1 MTTLEG
7 FPFLKKHSHSN
18 NSDQNKREGNT
29 SFSKTNQTSD
39 AFVKKSDQ
47 QKMCQSL
54 AVNVDAK
61 ENKLMILAIQS
72 TNLILSYQKNQIS
85 SDLSYTNDRK
95 FEQQKPNPDL
105 NCCYQKPKPR
115 ISLKELK
122 HFLNQRPK
130 PSWKLRI
137 ETFYIYKPNFLVGWS
152 YGLSEILSKD
162 KMARVNQKIII
173 SKDLIKLSADLTRK
187 SKHQKDWVKAYKS
200 SQRGIEECLKK
211 LGYVRN
217 DRYTRKNLTFIRNQ
231 LK

>member
-7 FPFLKKHSHSN
+7 FPFLKKHGHSN
-18 NSDQNKREGNT
+18 NSDHNKREGNT

-47 QKMCQSL
+47 QKMCQPL

-95 FEQQKPNPDL
+95 FEQQKP
-105 NCCYQKPKPR
+105 KPR
-115 ISLKELK
+115 ISRKELK

-137 ETFYIYKPNFLVGWS
+137 ETFYIYKPNYLVGWS